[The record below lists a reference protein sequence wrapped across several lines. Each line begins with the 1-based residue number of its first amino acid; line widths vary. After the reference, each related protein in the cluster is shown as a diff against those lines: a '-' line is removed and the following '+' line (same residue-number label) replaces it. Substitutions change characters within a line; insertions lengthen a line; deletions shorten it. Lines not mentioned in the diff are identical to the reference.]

1 MRDLI
6 HVLFMY
12 FVYLMR
18 FFNNIPTKTNTQN
31 TYFRQAFALFFFYY
45 KHNEPGLNRPT
56 NSTKQCKRKKEAKQ
70 DEIQLQKNSNSRMHG
85 RFSCHFVFTGN
96 Q

>member
-45 KHNEPGLNRPT
+45 KHNEPGLHQSGKLLKTTQRLKGGET
-56 NSTKQCKRKKEAKQ
+56 R
-70 DEIQLQKNSNSRMHG
+70 
-85 RFSCHFVFTGN
+85 
-96 Q
+96 

>member
-18 FFNNIPTKTNTQN
+18 FFKKSATD
-31 TYFRQAFALFFFYY
+31 
-45 KHNEPGLNRPT
+45 
-56 NSTKQCKRKKEAKQ
+56 KKEMLHTSFPLILA
-70 DEIQLQKNSNSRMHG
+70 
-85 RFSCHFVFTGN
+85 
-96 Q
+96 

>member
-31 TYFRQAFALFFFYY
+31 TYFRQAFALFFIYY
-45 KHNEPGLNRPT
+45 KHNEPG
-56 NSTKQCKRKKEAKQ
+56 
-70 DEIQLQKNSNSRMHG
+70 
-85 RFSCHFVFTGN
+85 
-96 Q
+96 

>member
-45 KHNEPGLNRPT
+45 KHNEYKHNEPGLHQ
-56 NSTKQCKRKKEAKQ
+56 S
-70 DEIQLQKNSNSRMHG
+70 
-85 RFSCHFVFTGN
+85 GN
-96 Q
+96 LFKTTQTI